1 MNVPFWYYIVILGAI
16 GGCVAF
22 LLHIKKKNQA
32 ASDAKRP
39 PQRGIIK

>member
-1 MNVPFWYYIVILGAI
+1 VNVPWYYYVIILGAI

-22 LLHIKKKNQA
+22 LVGYKKKLA
-32 ASDAKRP
+32 AADAAKRP

>member
-16 GGCVAF
+16 GACVAF
-22 LLHIKKKNQA
+22 LMYVKKKNQA
-32 ASDAKRP
+32 AAGGNKP